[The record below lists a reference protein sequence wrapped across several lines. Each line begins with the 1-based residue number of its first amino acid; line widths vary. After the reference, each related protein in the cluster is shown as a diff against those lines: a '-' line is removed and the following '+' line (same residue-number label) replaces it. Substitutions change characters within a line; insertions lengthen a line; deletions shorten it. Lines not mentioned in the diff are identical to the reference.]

1 MNARGGGERLAV
13 ATIKALASMGIDVE
27 LETFE
32 RPDFQ
37 LIHKAYGE
45 SIENDIKKIR
55 TLKMLQ
61 VRPANHNW
69 HIIVNTHGDMLPFF
83 QPCFSKSNAITYC
96 HFPIAKYLIDCNDQD
111 YTNLLQNLSLSCIEH
126 SFNKDYFQA
135 AKNAYN
141 KMILNSTVLTNSEF
155 SHQAIFKVFGID
167 STILHP
173 PVDVDS
179 FRRAVLSSS
188 IRDDLILVVSRFH
201 PSKKIENAIRLA
213 SILKRNGIGKYILVV
228 GNISPGGMGYYNN
241 LVQLVKNNGLQDFV
255 RFKINVTFEKLLNIM
270 RKAKVYFHTLPGEPF
285 GISTVEAMSAGI
297 IPVVPDIGGHTEFV
311 PQKYQFHTFG
321 EGVEAIAAALNAPMS
336 ERIKISDSTRK
347 YSMANYIKRFQQIVS
362 QILDN
367 NGPIQQAPQP
377 LVSTYFKRHSDSMV
391 AA

>member
-1 MNARGGGERLAV
+1 M
-13 ATIKALASMGIDVE
+13 
-27 LETFE
+27 
-32 RPDFQ
+32 
-37 LIHKAYGE
+37 
-45 SIENDIKKIR
+45 
-55 TLKMLQ
+55 
-61 VRPANHNW
+61 
-69 HIIVNTHGDMLPFF
+69 
-83 QPCFSKSNAITYC
+83 
-96 HFPIAKYLIDCNDQD
+96 
-111 YTNLLQNLSLSCIEH
+111 
-126 SFNKDYFQA
+126 
-135 AKNAYN
+135 
-141 KMILNSTVLTNSEF
+141 
-155 SHQAIFKVFGID
+155 FGID

-241 LVQLVKNNGLQDFV
+241 LVQLVKTNGLQDFV

-270 RKAKVYFHTLPGEPF
+270 QKAKVYFHTLPGEPF

-377 LVSTYFKRHSDSMV
+377 LVSTSFKRHSDSMV